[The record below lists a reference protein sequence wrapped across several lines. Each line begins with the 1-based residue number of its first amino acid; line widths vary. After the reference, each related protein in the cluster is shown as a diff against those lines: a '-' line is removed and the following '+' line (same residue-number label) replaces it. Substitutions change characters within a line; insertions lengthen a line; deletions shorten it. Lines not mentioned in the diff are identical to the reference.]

1 MPVEFVSLMPSV
13 KDAYHAVLNV
23 ENEANDLVCSSGII
37 LLIRK
42 DGSPDWYFY
51 VELNEPSSEDKARIL
66 HVMDKKGTR
75 TDQRIDDLLRNP
87 NLGSCF
93 SGNAMQVAAGL
104 GELGETLNKLI

>member
-42 DGSPDWYFY
+42 DGSPDW
-51 VELNEPSSEDKARIL
+51 
-66 HVMDKKGTR
+66 
-75 TDQRIDDLLRNP
+75 
-87 NLGSCF
+87 
-93 SGNAMQVAAGL
+93 
-104 GELGETLNKLI
+104 